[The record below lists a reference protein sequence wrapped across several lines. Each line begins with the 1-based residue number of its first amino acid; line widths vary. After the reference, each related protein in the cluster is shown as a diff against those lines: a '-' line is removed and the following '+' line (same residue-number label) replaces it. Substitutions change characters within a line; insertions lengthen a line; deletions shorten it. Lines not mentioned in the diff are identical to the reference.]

1 MSRKPLVVG
10 NWKLNHTRHA
20 ARTWCARFA
29 ELIEGSPLHKGVD
42 AGVAPSFTSLEPVR
56 EMAHALGLLLGA
68 QDMHWEPS
76 GAFTGEVSGE
86 MLREAGCSFV
96 LVGHSER
103 RQHFSETDERIAR
116 KVRASQDAG
125 LIPVLCLGE
134 TENQRESGRMETI
147 IENQL
152 RRGLAHAVLNRGHD
166 LIIAY
171 EPVWAIG
178 TGRVAGPEQA
188 QEAHQ
193 FLRGVLGAIAGSE
206 LAGDVRILY
215 GGSVTPANASSLARM
230 ADIDGFLVGGASL
243 DPENF
248 HRIIAAWTF

>member
-42 AGVAPSFTSLEPVR
+42 SRRGPFIHISRTRPGSGPRARSAAWGSG
-56 EMAHALGLLLGA
+56 HALGTL
-68 QDMHWEPS
+68 

-116 KVRASQDAG
+116 KVRASQG
-125 LIPVLCLGE
+125 LKPDSSVMPGGNRKPARVGPHGNDHRKP
-134 TENQRESGRMETI
+134 T
-147 IENQL
+147 

-178 TGRVAGPEQA
+178 TGRVAKAGTGPGS
-188 QEAHQ
+188 HQ